1 MNFRNINELVNLI
14 QFKQSIAMNQFKT
27 LKRNA
32 VIYCK
37 YSFEFILY
45 ILYSFSVKGLQKVQ
59 NLGVEFIIK
68 YFCKNIYTII
78 QKFGASKIIAINKL
92 ILLFKK
98 DA

>member
-1 MNFRNINELVNLI
+1 MPLELVNLI

-37 YSFEFILY
+37 YSFEL
-45 ILYSFSVKGLQKVQ
+45 SVNVQ
-59 NLGVEFIIK
+59 NLGVEFIIIK
-68 YFCKNIYTII
+68 YFCKNIYII
-78 QKFGASKIIAINKL
+78 QKFGASKIIVINKL

>member
-37 YSFEFILY
+37 YSFEL
-45 ILYSFSVKGLQKVQ
+45 SVNGLQKVQ

-78 QKFGASKIIAINKL
+78 QKFGASKIIVINKL

>member
-37 YSFEFILY
+37 YYFEL
-45 ILYSFSVKGLQKVQ
+45 SVNGLQKVQ

-78 QKFGASKIIAINKL
+78 QKFGASKIIVINKL